1 MKTDLYFKEVF
12 NMKEMFG
19 KGFGFIA
26 GIYAAFVAI
35 AVVDSML
42 PDNLQQYKKPEE
54 TKSETKEEEAN

>member
-1 MKTDLYFKEVF
+1 
-12 NMKEMFG
+12 MKEMFG

-42 PDNLQQYKKPEE
+42 PDNLKQGKKPEE
-54 TKSETKEEEAN
+54 TKSETNEEEAN

>member
-1 MKTDLYFKEVF
+1 
-12 NMKEMFG
+12 MKEMFG